1 MPALPLNEAFT
12 ARALGLIWD
21 AYKNSMGIQP
31 YLGAGFFP
39 KEKTSTMDLKWFKG
53 SKGLPVS
60 LTPSNYDAQAT
71 LRDRIGFKEIEMD
84 MPFFRESYLIKEKD
98 AQEYENVMNAADGA
112 IAKELLKQISLG
124 PIDLVQG
131 ANVVPERMIWQLL
144 CPTDGSPKIAI
155 SANGV
160 KYDYNYDADGSY
172 KANNFME
179 LSGNSQWSDL
189 ENSNPIED
197 LMAAKKAMRKKGKL
211 IVSAVMNDNTW
222 QKVVQN
228 KKVRDYIVAKSTMA
242 SIFIEGS
249 DVKKFIKQSED
260 LQLDIIVYEKLFK
273 DNAGKDK
280 TFIPDGMV
288 ALLPGR
294 VALGATKYGKTPEE
308 RSGDLS
314 TGNLQIV
321 ETGVSLYTFTNPH
334 PIVTQCICSEI
345 VLPTYERM
353 DDTYVIKAYEEAA
366 E

>member
-21 AYKNSMGIQP
+21 AYKNSQGIQP
-31 YLGAGFFP
+31 YLGTGFFP

-71 LRDRIGFKEIEMD
+71 LRDRIGFKEMETD

-112 IAKELLKQISLG
+112 IAKELLKHISLG

-144 CPTDGSPKIAI
+144 CPVDGSPKIAI

-160 KYDYNYDADGSY
+160 NVDYNYDQDGSY
-172 KANNFME
+172 KAKNYME
-179 LSGNSQWSDL
+179 LSGTSMWTDTVNSD
-189 ENSNPIED
+189 PIED
-197 LMAAKKAMRKKGKL
+197 MRVAKKTKKKQGK
-211 IVSAVMNDNTW
+211 IVMLVVMNDNTW
-222 QKVVQN
+222 SNVCKN
-228 KKVRDYIVAKSTMA
+228 KKVAGYILAKNPAATVY
-242 SIFIEGS
+242 ITEKL
-249 DVKKFIKQSED
+249 VKQFIKEE
-260 LQLDIIVYEKLFK
+260 LELEIVIYDKLYMGN
-273 DNAGKDK
+273 DNKEK
-280 TFIPDGMV
+280 TFVPDGM
-288 ALLPGR
+288 ATMLPGR
-294 VALGATKYGKTPEE
+294 VALGSTKYGKTPEE

-321 ETGVSLYTFTNPH
+321 ETGVSLYTFTTPH

-353 DDTYVIKAYEEAA
+353 DDTYVIKAY
-366 E
+366 